1 MFPGARNS
9 DLSKSH
15 FNQNIITSPP
25 RPFPASP
32 PAPAMAQ
39 PHPHIQ
45 ATTLRSLQRVDPGI
59 TKTLAQAG
67 YVVAYRE
74 VTEGG
79 WEKMGVEGGLFVYE
93 R

>member
-1 MFPGARNS
+1 MMFRCHNHL
-9 DLSKSH
+9 DLVCKFLCYPCNH
-15 FNQNIITSPP
+15 HM
-25 RPFPASP
+25 PAS
-32 PAPAMAQ
+32 
-39 PHPHIQ
+39 PHPHIL

-74 VTEGG
+74 VAEGE
-79 WEKMGVEGGLFVYE
+79 WEKMGVEGGLFVYQ